1 MLFLVLF
8 HKERIGQMKVFWM
21 FIVMFILCCN
31 IVLAQGD
38 MLKPV
43 SGKIEEIDIKKN
55 NLIIVTAEDEEKQV
69 IVDSKT
75 NFVKNMVKAKFEDFK
90 TGEQVVVSTKNPD
103 KYEIKA
109 EGLFDAESAFLLT
122 TGQGT
127 EIEYEGKIL
136 EINNNIIT
144 ASTQYGRKKFSI
156 STELKAMKNLTDV
169 SIADFSINDEFYT
182 TVIFPGT
189 EKHEP
194 SVLNPLN
201 FYDPLSYVNN
211 LLTAK
216 HGPMIVRGKISEVTE
231 KKLTFKIGD
240 QEILA
245 NKNTV
250 MLVAPGFR
258 TMSDLKGKS
267 VLVYGIIYP
276 TKGKTAV
283 ASAVLQEEALPSVR
297 SSLSRIGTETGDNV
311 SVLTGGKIVEIREET
326 KSILIEK
333 DKTKK
338 QLLLNLSSCNIIDDK
353 DPERKNLTVDYLR
366 KGDYVEVQGYTSGII
381 TTLHI
386 EKKTDVSDRNEAN
399 VNIYY
404 FTDLLGYLQP
414 YQLGGSEVYSF
425 LTKEELKNPPET
437 VEAGGFSYLAYK
449 YQTITGKTKNNL
461 LLCGGNFLH
470 GTPLTESTGG
480 EAVIECLNMAGVSAS
495 VLGEEDFMTGKDNL
509 VKLIGKAKFPVL
521 GANVLLQGTDNLLPG
536 LKPYVVIPFEGVKV
550 GIIGLV
556 NPDIPSLVPKTSI
569 AGIAIRDIKGAL
581 LNYYSKVEAEADVII
596 IITNQK
602 FADNILL
609 ANDFQNILPGARK
622 KPCLLFCGGGQAFSV
637 TGEPFKADN
646 IVLLEGGTK
655 GRFLSEMKLGFQK
668 KFTEMNYVYN
678 LHLISPSLVK
688 KEDEQVKQLI
698 DGFEK
703 AVPAKYN
710 EILGKAGRIIHITKR
725 KYTVSPMGYL
735 VTEAMLKKSG
745 ADAAFYENSHLRK
758 YLFKG
763 DISYGELYNVIPY
776 DFNMVVL
783 ELTGKQVREILEQ
796 SLSNGYILQ
805 FSGMNITYKRNN
817 PDGER
822 IKTIT
827 INGKALSDSTVYK
840 IATTGFLAGGG
851 ENYSTFTKGKV
862 LSEGDIIRDIVADY
876 IRNIKEINDQPERRI
891 FPE

>member
-1 MLFLVLF
+1 MKSFL
-8 HKERIGQMKVFWM
+8 I
-21 FIVMFILCCN
+21 FIVMFMLSNTI
-31 IVLAQGD
+31 LAQTD
-38 MLKPV
+38 MLKPL
-43 SGKIEEIDIKKN
+43 SGKIEEIDIQKN
-55 NLIIVTAEDEEKQV
+55 NLILVTAEDEEKQV
-69 IVDSKT
+69 FIDSKT
-75 NFVKNMVKAKFEDFK
+75 TFVKNMVKAKFEDFK
-90 TGEQVVVSTKNPD
+90 AGEQIVVSTKD
-103 KYEIKA
+103 SGKYEIKA
-109 EGLFDAESAFLLT
+109 DGLFDAESAFLLT

-127 EIEYEGKIL
+127 EVEYEGKIL
-136 EINNNIIT
+136 EINNNIIN

-156 STELKAMKNLTDV
+156 TPELKAMKNLKDV
-169 SIADFSINDEFYT
+169 SIADFSVNDEFYA

-194 SVLNPLN
+194 PLLNPLS

-216 HGPMIVRGKISEVTE
+216 HGPMIVRGKVNEVTE
-231 KKLTFKIGD
+231 KKLTFKIGE

-250 MLVAPGFR
+250 MLVAPGFK

-267 VLVYGIIYP
+267 VMVYGIIYP
-276 TKGKTAV
+276 TQGKTAV

-297 SSLSRIGTETGDNV
+297 ASLARSNTGTGDNI
-311 SVLTGGKIVEIREET
+311 SVLTRGKIVEIRGET

-333 DKTKK
+333 DKSKK

-353 DPERKNLTVDYLR
+353 DPERKDLTVDYLR
-366 KGDYVEVQGYTSGII
+366 TGDYVEVQGYVSGII

-386 EKKTDVSDRNEAN
+386 EKKSDVSDRNEAK

-404 FTDLLGYLQP
+404 FTDLFGYLNP
-414 YQLGGSEVYSF
+414 YELGGSEVYSF
-425 LTKEELKNPPET
+425 LTKEELKTPPET
-437 VEAGGFSYLAYK
+437 VKAGGFSYLSYK
-449 YQTITGKTKNNL
+449 YKNITGKTKNNL

-470 GTPLTESTGG
+470 GTPLAESTGG
-480 EAVIECLNMAGVSAS
+480 ESVIDCLNIAGVSAS
-495 VLGEEDFMTGKDNL
+495 VLGEEDFMTGKENL
-509 VKLIGKAKFPVL
+509 VKLIGRAKFPVL

-536 LKPYVVIPFEGVKV
+536 LKPYAVIPFEGVKV
-550 GIIGLV
+550 GIIGFV
-556 NPDIPSLVPKTSI
+556 NPDIPSLVSKTSLD
-569 AGIAIRDIKGAL
+569 GIAIRDLKGTL

-596 IITNQK
+596 IMTNQK

-637 TGEPFKADN
+637 TEEPFKADN
-646 IVLLEGGTK
+646 ILLLEGGTK

-668 KFTEMNYVYN
+668 KFTKMNYVYN

-688 KEDEQVKQLI
+688 KEDEQIRKLI

-703 AVPAKYN
+703 TVPSKYS

-783 ELTGKQVREILEQ
+783 ELTGKQIREIVEQ
-796 SLSNGYILQ
+796 SLINGYILQ

-817 PDGER
+817 PDGKK

-851 ENYSTFTKGKV
+851 ENYSTFTKGKI
-862 LSEGDIIRDIVADY
+862 LSEGDIVRDIVADY
-876 IRNIKEINDQPERRI
+876 IRNIKEVNDQPERRI